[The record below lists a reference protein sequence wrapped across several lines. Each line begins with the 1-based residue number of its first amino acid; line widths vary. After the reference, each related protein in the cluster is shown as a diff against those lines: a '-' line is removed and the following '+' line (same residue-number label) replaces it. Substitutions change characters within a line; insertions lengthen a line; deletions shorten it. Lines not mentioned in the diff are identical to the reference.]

1 MAKLYRHK
9 IWGWQLHYTLYF
21 PDRGELKKYK
31 AMKQKG
37 PLVDL
42 LLEAEA
48 LERKGLH
55 EEITRADITRYLR
68 LKLISEEEAA
78 RILGAAVNIPT
89 LGELKKTLL
98 EDLADNCRPGTQ
110 KTNEYRLKTLIG
122 ELGENL
128 PADQVTEDLIKQYR
142 RTRLSTTGKSK
153 SKIAPATVNK
163 EIIKLAQLLDIA
175 QKMGAITVNP
185 ARGLP
190 PLKEDLGRLP
200 RAMTKDE
207 IRALLKAARASKDIL
222 GGQAYAI
229 MMLYLYTGMRRE
241 ELLNQLWEDV
251 DLERRL
257 IRIQSSEDG
266 EEGWIL
272 KTRSARVVGIAR
284 KLVPVIQK
292 LKRRGPYLIGDDR
305 PLCIPRSM
313 SRAFDA
319 IVAAAELP
327 ENLSLHM
334 LRHTYATHLLM
345 QGEDLRRVQYL
356 MGHARISTT
365 ARYLHLIPKKD
376 ISEDRLK
383 Y

>member
-1 MAKLYRHK
+1 MAKLYNHK
-9 IWGWQLHYTLYF
+9 AHGWRVHYTLYF
-21 PDRGELKKYK
+21 PDGKKLEKDKYPRI
-31 AMKQKG
+31 KG
-37 PLVDL
+37 PAIDL
-42 LLEAEA
+42 LTEAEV
-48 LERKGLH
+48 LERKGIR
-55 EEITRADITRYLR
+55 EEITRADVTRYIR
-68 LKLISEEEAA
+68 LKLVSEEEAT
-78 RILGAAVNIPT
+78 RILGAAVRVPT

-110 KTNEYRLKTLIG
+110 KTNEYRLKTLLG
-122 ELGENL
+122 ELGEDL
-128 PADQVTEDLIKQYR
+128 PADQVTEEMIKRYR
-142 RTRLSTTGKSK
+142 RTRLTTAGKAK

-175 QKMGAITVNP
+175 QKMGAIATNP
-185 ARGLP
+185 ARALS

-200 RAMTKDE
+200 RALTKDE
-207 IRALLKAARASKDIL
+207 IRTLLKTARASKDIL

-266 EEGWIL
+266 DEGWL
-272 KTRSARVVGIAR
+272 VKTRSARVVGIAK
-284 KLVPVIQK
+284 KLLPVLSK

-305 PLCIPRSM
+305 PLCLPRSM
-313 SRAFDA
+313 SRAFDM
-319 IVAAAELP
+319 IVSAAQLP

-334 LRHTYATHLLM
+334 LRHTYATHLLL

-376 ISEDRLK
+376 ISEDKLK